1 MDFLMASRRML
12 LLQQQ
17 QQDDDAGAPSP
28 LPAAAGGGG
37 VGAPSAPRTYTGFLG
52 LLTNGCFIAAT
63 VCFALAQLAKLFTHY
78 YTERVWNFSRLVG
91 SGGMP
96 SSHTA
101 FVVGLTTAVGLLEGT
116 GSSVF
121 AVALV
126 VTLIVMYDAT
136 GVRLHAGRQA
146 TVLNIIISEMPADH
160 PVQDSGRLREVLG
173 HTPVQVAV
181 GAVLGVVVGY
191 IIALQFVVAEAAKGH
206 K

>member
-1 MDFLMASRRML
+1 MAMDLLMVGRRML

-17 QQDDDAGAPSP
+17 LSAHGSGRALQDDDDDGPTS
-28 LPAAAGGGG
+28 PAAAGGIGT
-37 VGAPSAPRTYTGFLG
+37 PSAPRTRTGILG

-121 AVALV
+121 ALSLV

-136 GVRLHAGRQA
+136 GEANSSGTHSRRALDGLRSLLQPPGDRHQPTPRGGQPAMGRESVPGTAGGTRAGAECAHA
-146 TVLNIIISEMPADH
+146 
-160 PVQDSGRLREVLG
+160 
-173 HTPVQVAV
+173 
-181 GAVLGVVVGY
+181 
-191 IIALQFVVAEAAKGH
+191 
-206 K
+206 